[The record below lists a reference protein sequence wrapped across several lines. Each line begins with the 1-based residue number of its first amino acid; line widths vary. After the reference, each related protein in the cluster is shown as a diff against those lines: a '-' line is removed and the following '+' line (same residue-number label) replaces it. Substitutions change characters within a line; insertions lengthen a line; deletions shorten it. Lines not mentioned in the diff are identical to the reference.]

1 MKNFSRKKKKK
12 AHAQMVS
19 AVNLTN
25 IFKVELI
32 QSFTSSSKKIDAEE
46 TLPIHSKRLVFPQSQ
61 SQT

>member
-1 MKNFSRKKKKK
+1 MNRPIISGEIEWETSQGKKKKK

-46 TLPIHSKRLVFPQSQ
+46 TLPHTF
-61 SQT
+61 